1 MGALV
6 PLKWSA
12 EVEVEVDVDVDGDGA
27 EKEKGCCSGAAGA
40 VELKEKVPVRGG
52 AAAAAGDCV
61 GVENGEPAV
70 FLLGSPLILYWLA
83 SDYCITSALSR
94 QQLTVCH
101 LCRRKESDEKR

>member
-6 PLKWSA
+6 PLNWSA
-12 EVEVEVDVDVDGDGA
+12 EDEAEVDVDGA

-40 VELKEKVPVRGG
+40 VELKEKVLVGGG
-52 AAAAAGDCV
+52 AAAAAGDCE
-61 GVENGEPAV
+61 GVENGEPTV

-83 SDYCITSALSR
+83 SDFCTTSALNL